1 MLIWD
6 EIKTVYRRVAGV
18 LKLDPRVFAEV
29 HADPHSTY
37 QAAAVVYISSLPLA
51 NQIPGG
57 WVTTLLVPFAFIA
70 WWIVVAFVIY
80 WLATT
85 FFTKE
90 DSVPTAFAPVA
101 RGIGYA
107 MAPRILQVFLIV
119 LVLPFPLGRIIQLLT
134 FGWMFAAMAVSTHI
148 ALGRPSYTRVT
159 IIIALAMLPIII
171 LEPFLLGG
179 QR

>member
-1 MLIWD
+1 MWN
-6 EIKTVYRRVAGV
+6 EIKTVYKRVVGV
-18 LKLDPRVFAEV
+18 LRLDPRVLAEI
-29 HADPHSTY
+29 HADPRATY
-37 QAAAVVYISSLPLA
+37 QTVAVVYISSLPLA
-51 NQIPGG
+51 NQVPGG
-57 WVTTLLVPFAFIA
+57 WFTTIIVPFVFIA
-70 WWIVVAFVIY
+70 WWLVAAFVIY
-80 WLATT
+80 WLAST

-107 MAPRILQVFLIV
+107 MAPRILQVFLIIIE
-119 LVLPFPLGRIIQLLT
+119 LPFPLGRIIQFLT

-148 ALGRPSYTRVT
+148 ALGRSSYTRVT